1 MNSTH
6 IVRRRGKFLAPSAGR
21 GLASR
26 LKGNCDAYY
35 VVRAQVLGVFPPGEP
50 RLCLDQNQ
58 AECEDK
64 QYMNSH
70 ESTWVWGTYDSTI
83 ASSLPV
89 TGGTRAGRPGSDEA
103 RQVGVPGNSH

>member
-35 VVRAQVLGVFPPGEP
+35 VVRAQVLRVGVFPAGEP
-50 RLCLDQNQ
+50 CHSLRRRNTRRYLSVWIKIKPNVGT
-58 AECEDK
+58 E
-64 QYMNSH
+64 NT
-70 ESTWVWGTYDSTI
+70 STATNKRGF
-83 ASSLPV
+83 
-89 TGGTRAGRPGSDEA
+89 GGRMTL
-103 RQVGVPGNSH
+103 